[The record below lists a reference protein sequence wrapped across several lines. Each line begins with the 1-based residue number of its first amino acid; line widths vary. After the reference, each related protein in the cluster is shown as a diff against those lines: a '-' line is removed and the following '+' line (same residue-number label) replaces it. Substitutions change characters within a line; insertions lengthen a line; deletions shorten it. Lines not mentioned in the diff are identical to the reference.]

1 MRIFIAL
8 LIYIGIVGTSNTA
21 SFWDKCGNTIHKPM
35 ESMTLFRF
43 HQISV
48 GRVRSPTRRL
58 HQSWSRSNSW
68 SRSHHRLRLDS
79 DSRSRVFSH
88 HMIFLSHNKY
98 SVYVDIEDT
107 KARNSFNFIICVE
120 RIDFTFISI
129 RKVRAKSPR
138 DSTPST
144 PDSWSR
150 VRVELSLDSD
160 STS

>member
-1 MRIFIAL
+1 
-8 LIYIGIVGTSNTA
+8 
-21 SFWDKCGNTIHKPM
+21 
-35 ESMTLFRF
+35 
-43 HQISV
+43 
-48 GRVRSPTRRL
+48 
-58 HQSWSRSNSW
+58 
-68 SRSHHRLRLDS
+68 
-79 DSRSRVFSH
+79 
-88 HMIFLSHNKY
+88 MIFLSHNKY

-138 DSTPST
+138 DPTPST

-160 STS
+160 PTS

>member
-1 MRIFIAL
+1 MGPKVWPVDFLVICDLSVIVSAFSSLAYCSFRRFPSLIFSNPATDFCQTISVPY
-8 LIYIGIVGTSNTA
+8 LILIPSSVNQIV
-21 SFWDKCGNTIHKPM
+21 TIFPF
-35 ESMTLFRF
+35 L
-43 HQISV
+43 ISV

-58 HQSWSRSNSW
+58 HQSW
-68 SRSHHRLRLDS
+68 
-79 DSRSRVFSH
+79 SRVFSH

-138 DSTPST
+138 DPTPST
-144 PDSWSR
+144 PDS
-150 VRVELSLDSD
+150 
-160 STS
+160 